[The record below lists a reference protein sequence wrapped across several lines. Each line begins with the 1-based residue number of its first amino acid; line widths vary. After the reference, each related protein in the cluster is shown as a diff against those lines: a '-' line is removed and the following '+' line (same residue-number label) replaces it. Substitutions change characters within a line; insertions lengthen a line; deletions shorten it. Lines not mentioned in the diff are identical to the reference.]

1 MTAAA
6 AAADVPTMTWRRVVF
21 RFGIGGTSG
30 GAPVICSAR
39 RRVQIVEEFRAR
51 GVATRPGRPQLD
63 RRSDLRRL
71 EVVGLRTPW
80 GGDPAADRRRIG
92 AILARSW
99 LAPIV
104 DLRRQSQSAMLQHLG
119 VGDADPEFRG

>member
-6 AAADVPTMTWRRVVF
+6 AAADVPTIDLAPRRVVL
-21 RFGIGGTSG
+21 
-30 GAPVICSAR
+30 R
-39 RRVQIVEEFRAR
+39 RRDGFGGRAGHLLGETDVQIVEEFLAR

-71 EVVGLRTPW
+71 EVVGLQTPW
-80 GGDPAADRRRIG
+80 GGDPGADRRRIC

-104 DLRRQSQSAMLQHLG
+104 DLRCQSERAMLQHLRISHA
-119 VGDADPEFRG
+119 DAEFRG